1 MTLSR
6 PLKWLLGLTV
16 VASVLVAQQDVPEQ
30 NPRKTPAASV
40 ASPARSAAPGQVTQT
55 VAWPRMPAASAQ
67 ADSPWPAMDE
77 GARYAWQSP
86 PPATPPKPPRTP
98 PLTQAAAPPPP
109 PPPAAPAVAPVPTA
123 PGFPYKLIGLF
134 EDQGQKTALLV
145 NSRGTFHAIANQVL
159 DRDWRVK
166 AVSDGGLEVA
176 WLPNGQTLKIGY

>member
-16 VASVLVAQQDVPEQ
+16 VASVWVAQQDVPEQ
-30 NPRKTPAASV
+30 NPRKTPAASA
-40 ASPARSAAPGQVTQT
+40 ASPARSAAPGQVPQA

-77 GARYAWQSP
+77 GARYAWQV
-86 PPATPPKPPRTP
+86 
-98 PLTQAAAPPPP
+98 PPPP
-109 PPPAAPAVAPVPTA
+109 PPPKPPRPSPAVQSAAPPLPAAPAVDPVPTA

-134 EDQGQKTALLV
+134 EDQGQRAALLV
-145 NSRGTFHAIANQVL
+145 NSRGTFHAVANQVI
-159 DRDWRVK
+159 DRDWKVM
-166 AVSDGGLEVA
+166 AVSDAGLEVA